1 MEISNETIKQLREET
16 GVSVMQC
23 KKALQEADGDVEK
36 AKLVLREESG
46 RIAEK
51 KADRELDAGVVSA
64 YIHNSRD
71 VGALVELSCETD
83 FVAKNEEFVQLAYD
97 VAMHVV
103 ASNPE
108 FLTRDEVT
116 EESIE
121 RAREVFEKEAEG
133 KPEEIKE
140 KILNGKLDSFYAETV
155 LMEQPYVKD
164 NSVTVQKLL
173 ENAVQKFGE
182 RIMVTAFTRYS
193 VR

>member
-23 KKALQEADGDVEK
+23 KKALQDADGDIEK

-51 KADRELDAGVVSA
+51 KADRELGAGVISA

-103 ASNPE
+103 AANPE

-155 LMEQPYVKD
+155 LMEQPYIKD
-164 NSVTVQKLL
+164 ESVTIQKLL

-182 RIMVTAFTRYS
+182 RITVTQFTRYS